1 MDDKLT
7 IFIAVTS
14 AAVVLQMLILASIY
28 FSRCESWQR
37 RSRQFRTKLRL
48 RLCRSWKAARSSK
61 LMSGACWRVRHPK
74 WNWCSTMQRPSP
86 RRLTE
91 LSGGVETTLNDLL
104 DRARLQVI
112 RADDMV
118 TRAMDQLEETTEK
131 VAHTVTSPVK
141 HASGIVHGIS
151 TGVGTF
157 FRAEEAEEA
166 GTVRRDVYLVWIAM
180 LVGQEAAP
188 RRCLVVCA

>member
-1 MDDKLT
+1 MLESGKKLEAD
-7 IFIAVTS
+7 IRRLLETS
-14 AAVVLQMLILASIY
+14 APKVELVLDN
-28 FSRCESWQR
+28 
-37 RSRQFRTKLRL
+37 
-48 RLCRSWKAARSSK
+48 AAAITTTAH
-61 LMSGACWRVRHPK
+61 GAIDR
-74 WNWCSTMQRPSP
+74 
-86 RRLTE
+86 
-91 LSGGVETTLNDLL
+91 VETTLNDLL

-157 FRAEEAEEA
+157 F
-166 GTVRRDVYLVWIAM
+166 
-180 LVGQEAAP
+180 GQKKP
-188 RRCLVVCA
+188 RKPGPSDEMFI

>member
-1 MDDKLT
+1 MDEKLT

-14 AAVVLQMLILASIY
+14 AAVVLQMLILAAIFFTMRKLAAQVTTVSNEV
-28 FSRCESWQR
+28 RAQAMPLLESGK
-37 RSRQFRTKLRL
+37 KLE
-48 RLCRSWKAARSSK
+48 ADI
-61 LMSGACWRVRHPK
+61 
-74 WNWCSTMQRPSP
+74 
-86 RRLTE
+86 RRLLETSAPKVE
-91 LSGGVETTLNDLL
+91 LVLDNTAAITTTAHGAIDRVETTLNDLL

-157 FRAEEAEEA
+157 F
-166 GTVRRDVYLVWIAM
+166 
-180 LVGQEAAP
+180 GQKKP
-188 RRCLVVCA
+188 RKPGPSDEMFI